1 MIQTRYGHLKAQH
14 RLTGPER
21 RTRILFAAAEAFASK
36 GYRATSVSEICKAA
50 GITKPVFYDH
60 FDSKRAVFG
69 EVMDSARDELTS
81 HASDMMRRDAPLH
94 HRVRDTIDS
103 FFAFV
108 EEKPA
113 FARVLL
119 FGAKGEP
126 ELATIDWE
134 VQQEATARL
143 AALMRGDVK
152 PHMVASGHDHDLHL
166 QAEFLKQGMHGLAE
180 WWYHNPTMR
189 REVLVDVVMD
199 LVWPELKAH
208 FPADDRAN

>member
-1 MIQTRYGHLKAQH
+1 VG
-14 RLTGPER
+14 
-21 RTRILFAAAEAFASK
+21 
-36 GYRATSVSEICKAA
+36 EICKAA

-60 FDSKRAVFG
+60 FDSKRAVFV
-69 EVMDSARDELTS
+69 EVMDNARDELTS
-81 HASDMMRRDAPLH
+81 NASDIMRRNAPLH

-126 ELATIDWE
+126 DLATIDWE

-143 AALMRGDVK
+143 ATLMSSNVK
-152 PHMVASGHDHDLHL
+152 SRMVTSGHNHNLHL

-180 WWYHNPTMR
+180 WWYHNPLVR
-189 REVLVDVVMD
+189 REVLVDTVMD

-208 FPADDRAN
+208 FP